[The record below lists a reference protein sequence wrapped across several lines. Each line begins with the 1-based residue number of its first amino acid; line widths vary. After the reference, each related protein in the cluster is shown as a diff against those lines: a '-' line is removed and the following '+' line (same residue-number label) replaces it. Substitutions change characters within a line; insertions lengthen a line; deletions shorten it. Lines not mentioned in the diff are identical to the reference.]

1 MTLKSGF
8 ISPPWPHTRGDTV
21 SVLSL
26 IRRTEQH
33 AAHGCGLYY
42 EIYHY
47 RVLVELQNV
56 LTKLSADDAAIFL
69 EIAASQG
76 FRLDASAL
84 DEGWQAYNTTLVE
97 LRKEQV

>member
-1 MTLKSGF
+1 MKPGF
-8 ISPPWPHTRGDTV
+8 ISPPWAHTRGDSV
-21 SVLSL
+21 SALSL
-26 IRRTEQH
+26 INRAEKN
-33 AAHGCGLYY
+33 AACGCGLHY

-47 RVLVELQNV
+47 RVLDELQNV

-84 DEGWQAYNTTLVE
+84 DEARQAFNTTLVE
-97 LRKEQV
+97 VRKEQE

>member
-1 MTLKSGF
+1 MKPGF
-8 ISPPWPHTRGDTV
+8 ISPPWAHTRGDSV
-21 SVLSL
+21 SALSL
-26 IRRTEQH
+26 INRAEKN
-33 AAHGCGLYY
+33 AACGCGLHY

-47 RVLVELQNV
+47 RVLDELQNV

-84 DEGWQAYNTTLVE
+84 DEAWQAFNTTLVE
-97 LRKEQV
+97 VRKEQE